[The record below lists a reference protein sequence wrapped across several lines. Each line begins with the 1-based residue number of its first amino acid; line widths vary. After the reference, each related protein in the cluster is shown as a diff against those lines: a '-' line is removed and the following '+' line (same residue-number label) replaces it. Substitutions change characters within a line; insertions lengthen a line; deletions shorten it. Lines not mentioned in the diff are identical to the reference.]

1 MIERSVVT
9 RVETALEEF
18 PVVGLLGPRQVGKT
32 TLAEQVA
39 ARRGES
45 GARYLDLER
54 IADRARLTDPEAY
67 FDEQQGRLVVLDEI
81 HRIPEL
87 FTVLRSVVD
96 RRRRRGARV
105 GQFLVLGSASLELL
119 QQSSESLAGRI
130 SYLELTPITA
140 HELPADRKTTDRL
153 WLRGGF
159 PDSYLARSDA
169 ASLAWRTAFI
179 RTYLERD
186 IPQFGPRVPAETL
199 RRFWTMLA
207 HLQGQQMNAARVA
220 AGLGVSA
227 QTVARYLDLLVDL
240 LLVRRLEPWSGNIGK
255 RLVRSPKI
263 YIRDSGLVH
272 ALLNVGSTEDLLGH
286 PVAGPSW
293 EGMVIESLIAA
304 AGGAPAH
311 FYRTAAG
318 AEIDLV
324 FEGRGRKRYAIEIK
338 RSGAPTV
345 SKGFWNGCADTK
357 ATESIVIYLGDE
369 PVPLGNNVRALG
381 LRDAITWVRERVGL
395 DG

>member
-1 MIERSVVT
+1 VI
-9 RVETALEEF
+9 
-18 PVVGLLGPRQVGKT
+18 
-32 TLAEQVA
+32 
-39 ARRGES
+39 
-45 GARYLDLER
+45 
-54 IADRARLTDPEAY
+54 
-67 FDEQQGRLVVLDEI
+67 LDEI
-81 HRIPEL
+81 HRVPEL
-87 FTVLRSVVD
+87 FAVLRSVVD

-105 GQFLVLGSASLELL
+105 GQFLVLGSASLDLL
-119 QQSSESLAGRI
+119 RQSSESLAGRI
-130 SYLELTPITA
+130 AFLELTPIHA
-140 HELPADRKTTDRL
+140 GEVAADRKAVDRL

-159 PDSYLARSDA
+159 PDSLLARSDA
-169 ASLAWRTAFI
+169 SSLAWRTAFI

-207 HLQGQQMNAARVA
+207 NAQGQQLNAARIA
-220 AGLGVSA
+220 SGLGVSG

-263 YIRDSGLVH
+263 YVRDSGLVH
-272 ALLNVGSTEDLLGH
+272 ALLKIGSTDDLLGH

-293 EGMVIESLIAA
+293 EGMVIETLIAA
-304 AGGAPAH
+304 AGNVPAH

-318 AEIDLV
+318 AEVALV

-338 RSGAPTV
+338 RSTTPAV
-345 SKGFWNGCADTK
+345 SKGFWTGCADVK
-357 ATESIVIYLGDE
+357 AAESIVTYLGDE
-369 PVPLGNNVRALG
+369 PIPLGGKVRALG
-381 LRDAITWVRERVGL
+381 LRDAINWVRERGGN

>member
-1 MIERSVVT
+1 MIERSLHP
-9 RVETALEEF
+9 RVETALQEF

-32 TLAEQVA
+32 TLALEIA
-39 ARRGES
+39 ERRGAAH
-45 GARYLDLER
+45 ARYLDLETT
-54 IADRARLTDPEAY
+54 ADRARLTDPADY
-67 FDEQQGRLVVLDEI
+67 FDAQEGRLVILDEI
-81 HRIPEL
+81 HRVPEL
-87 FTVLRSVVD
+87 FAVLRGVVD

-105 GQFLVLGSASLELL
+105 GQFLVLGSASLDLL
-119 QQSSESLAGRI
+119 RQSSESLAGRI
-130 SYLELTPITA
+130 AFLELTPIHA
-140 HELPADRKTTDRL
+140 SEVAADRKTIDRL

-159 PDSYLARSDA
+159 PDSLLARSDA

-207 HLQGQQMNAARVA
+207 NAQGQQLNAARVA
-220 AGLGVSA
+220 SGLGVSG

-255 RLVRSPKI
+255 RLVRSPKVFV
-263 YIRDSGLVH
+263 RNSGLVH
-272 ALLNVGSTEDLLGH
+272 ALLNIGTTEDLLGH

-293 EGMVIESLIAA
+293 EGMVIETLISAA
-304 AGGAPAH
+304 DNAPAYY
-311 FYRTAAG
+311 YRTAAG
-318 AEIDLV
+318 AEVDLV

-338 RSGAPTV
+338 RSTAPAV
-345 SKGFWNGCADTK
+345 SRGFWTGCADIK
-357 ATESIVIYLGDE
+357 AVESIVTYLGEE
-369 PVPLGNNVRALG
+369 PIPLGGKVRALG
-381 LRDAITWVRERVGL
+381 LRDAITWVRERVGN

>member
-1 MIERSVVT
+1 MLERSLLS

-32 TLAEQVA
+32 TLARELA
-39 ARRGES
+39 DRRGAAH
-45 GARYLDLER
+45 ARYLDLETA
-54 IADRARLTDPEAY
+54 ADLARLADPADY
-67 FDEQQGRLVVLDEI
+67 FDAQEGRLVILDEI
-81 HRIPEL
+81 HRVPEL
-87 FTVLRSVVD
+87 FAVLRGVVD

-105 GQFLVLGSASLELL
+105 GQFLVLGSASLDLL
-119 QQSSESLAGRI
+119 RQSSESLAGRI
-130 SYLELTPITA
+130 AFLELTPVHVGEVA
-140 HELPADRKTTDRL
+140 ADRKTVDRL

-159 PDSYLARSDA
+159 PDSLLARSDA

-207 HLQGQQMNAARVA
+207 HGQGQQLNAARVA
-220 AGLGVSA
+220 SGLGVSG

-240 LLVRRLEPWSGNIGK
+240 LLVRRLEPWAGNLGK

-263 YIRDSGLVH
+263 YVRDSGLVH
-272 ALLNVGSTEDLLGH
+272 ALLKIDSTEDLFGH

-293 EGMVIESLIAA
+293 EGMVIETLIAA
-304 AGGAPAH
+304 AGDASVH
-311 FYRTAAG
+311 YYRTAAG
-318 AEIDLV
+318 AEVDLV

-338 RSGAPTV
+338 RSTTLAV
-345 SKGFWNGCADTK
+345 RKGFWTGCADIK
-357 ATESIVIYLGDE
+357 AAESIVTYLGDE
-369 PVPLGNNVRALG
+369 PIPLGGNVRALG
-381 LRDAITWVRERVGL
+381 LRDTITWVRERVGN
-395 DG
+395 GN

>member
-1 MIERSVVT
+1 MIERAIRA

-32 TLAEQVA
+32 TLAQEIA
-39 ARRGES
+39 AGRGAAH
-45 GARYLDLER
+45 ARYLDLETT
-54 IADRARLTDPEAY
+54 ADRARLTDPDAY
-67 FDEQQGRLVVLDEI
+67 FEQQEGRLVILDEI
-81 HRIPEL
+81 HRAPEL
-87 FTVLRSVVD
+87 FAVLRGVVD

-105 GQFLVLGSASLELL
+105 GQFLVLGSASLDLL
-119 QQSSESLAGRI
+119 RQSSESLAGRI
-130 SYLELTPITA
+130 AFLELTPIHADEVGT
-140 HELPADRKTTDRL
+140 DRKTTDRL

-169 ASLAWRTAFI
+169 ASIAWRRAFI

-186 IPQFGPRVPAETL
+186 IPQLGPRVAAETL

-207 HLQGQQMNAARVA
+207 NAQGQQLNATRIA
-220 AGLGVSA
+220 AGLGVSG

-255 RLVRSPKI
+255 RLVRSPKV
-263 YIRDSGLVH
+263 YVRDSGLVH
-272 ALLNVGSTEDLLGH
+272 ALLSIEGTEDLLGH

-293 EGMVIESLIAA
+293 EGMVIETLTAA
-304 AGGAPAH
+304 AGNAPAH

-318 AEIDLV
+318 AEVDLV
-324 FEGRGRKRYAIEIK
+324 FEGRGRKRYAVEIK
-338 RSGAPTV
+338 RSTAPAV
-345 SKGFWNGCADTK
+345 SKGFWSGCADIK
-357 ATESIVIYLGDE
+357 AAESIVTYLGDE
-369 PVPLGNNVRALG
+369 PIPLGGKVRALG
-381 LRDAITWVRERVGL
+381 LRDAIVWIRERVGN